1 MGTAVEKIREP
12 AVNATWVITMELSR
26 NGPPMVVHLRPETDM
41 TEDEF
46 LRFCQLNRDLRIERT
61 SEGDLLIMPPTGGK
75 TGRRNSLLLAAFL
88 SWEKQGGGTGIVFDS
103 STGFALPNGAKRSP
117 DVSWV
122 ERSRLAGLTEEEKEG
137 FLPLCPDVVV
147 ELRSVSDPL
156 NNLKEKMREY
166 VENGARLG
174 LLVDPRERKLYA
186 YRGDGAVDVYEN
198 QESFPFDPIIPGF
211 VLDFREIL
219 DVEF

>member
-1 MGTAVEKIREP
+1 MAKVLEEQAV
-12 AVNATWVITMELSR
+12 V
-26 NGPPMVVHLRPETDM
+26 PPLLVHLRPVMEM
-41 TEDEF
+41 NDEQF
-46 LRFCQLNRDLRIERT
+46 FRFCQLNRDLRIERT
-61 SEGDLLIMPPTGGK
+61 SEGDLLIMPPTGGR
-75 TGRRNSLLLAAFL
+75 TGRRNSLLLRAFL
-88 SWEKQGGGTGIVFDS
+88 NWEKQGGTGVAFDS

-166 VENGARLG
+166 MENGARLG

-186 YRGDGAVDVYEN
+186 YRDDSTIDVYEN
-198 QESFPFDPIIPGF
+198 LESLSCDPVIPGF
-211 VLDFREIL
+211 VLDLQGIW

>member
-1 MGTAVEKIREP
+1 MLSAVLEWRLGGVMAKVLEEQVVVQP
-12 AVNATWVITMELSR
+12 LL
-26 NGPPMVVHLRPETDM
+26 VHLRPVVEMTD
-41 TEDEF
+41 EQF
-46 LRFCQLNRDLRIERT
+46 FRFCQLNRDLRIERT
-61 SEGDLLIMPPTGGK
+61 SEGDLLIMPPTGGR
-75 TGRRNSLLLAAFL
+75 TGRRNTLLLKAFL
-88 SWEKQGGGTGIVFDS
+88 NWEQQGGSGVAFDS

-122 ERSRLAGLTEEEKEG
+122 ERSRLAGLTKEEQEG

-186 YRGDGAVDVYEN
+186 YRGDGTVDVYEN
-198 QESFPFDPIIPGF
+198 PESFPLDPIIPGF
-211 VLDFREIL
+211 VLDLREIW

>member
-1 MGTAVEKIREP
+1 MAEVLQEQP
-12 AVNATWVITMELSR
+12 VS
-26 NGPPMVVHLRPETDM
+26 PPLLVHLRPVLEMTD
-41 TEDEF
+41 EQF
-46 LRFCQLNRDLRIERT
+46 FRFCQLNRDLRIERT
-61 SEGDLLIMPPTGGK
+61 SEGDLLIMPPTGGR
-75 TGRRNSLLLAAFL
+75 TGRRNSLLLKAFL
-88 SWEKQGGGTGIVFDS
+88 NWEKQGGTGVAFDS

-156 NNLKEKMREY
+156 NSLKEKMREY
-166 VENGARLG
+166 VESGARLG

-186 YRGDGAVDVYEN
+186 YRGEGAVDVYEN
-198 QESFPFDPIIPGF
+198 PESFPFDPVIPRF
-211 VLDFREIL
+211 VLDLREIW

>member
-1 MGTAVEKIREP
+1 MAKVLEEQVAV
-12 AVNATWVITMELSR
+12 
-26 NGPPMVVHLRPETDM
+26 PPLLVHLRPVVEM
-41 TEDEF
+41 TEEQF
-46 LRFCQLNRDLRIERT
+46 FRFCQLNRDLRIERT

-147 ELRSVSDPL
+147 ELRSVSDTL

-166 VENGARLG
+166 VESGARLG
-174 LLVDPRERKLYA
+174 LLIDPRERKLYA
-186 YRGDGAVDVYEN
+186 YRGDGTVDVYEN
-198 QESFPFDPIIPGF
+198 PESFPFDPVIPGF
-211 VLDFREIL
+211 VLDLLEIW
-219 DVEF
+219 DVKF

>member
-1 MGTAVEKIREP
+1 MAKVLEEY
-12 AVNATWVITMELSR
+12 AAL
-26 NGPPMVVHLRPETDM
+26 PPLLVHLRPVLEMTD
-41 TEDEF
+41 EQF
-46 LRFCQLNRDLRIERT
+46 FHFCQLNRDLRIERT
-61 SEGDLLIMPPTGGK
+61 SEGDLLIMPPSGGK

-88 SWEKQGGGTGIVFDS
+88 NCEKQGSAGVAFDS

-122 ERSRLAGLTEEEKEG
+122 ERSRLAGLTEEEQEG

-166 VENGARLG
+166 IENGARLG

-186 YRGDGAVDVYEN
+186 YRGDGTVGVYEN
-198 QESFPFDPIIPGF
+198 PESFPFDSVIPGF
-211 VLDFREIL
+211 VLDFREIW

>member
-1 MGTAVEKIREP
+1 MAKILEEQS
-12 AVNATWVITMELSR
+12 VI
-26 NGPPMVVHLRPETDM
+26 PPLLVYLRPVLEMTD
-41 TEDEF
+41 EQF

-61 SEGDLLIMPPTGGK
+61 SEGDLLIMPPTGGR

-88 SWEKQGGGTGIVFDS
+88 NWEKQGSTGVAFDS

-122 ERSRLAGLTEEEKEG
+122 ERSRLAGLIEEEKEG

-174 LLVDPRERKLYA
+174 LLIDPRERKLYA
-186 YRGDGAVDVYEN
+186 YRGDGAVDLYEN
-198 QESFPFDPIIPGF
+198 PESFSFDPIIPGF
-211 VLDFREIL
+211 VLDLREIW